1 MKKNKG
7 VLFILLPVVIT
18 LSLFLVFYSR
28 IQCKP
33 SDAGFWFIL
42 ALGMSIG
49 VAVTRFAQWS
59 KADKTDSK

>member
-7 VLFILLPVVIT
+7 ILFGLLPVVIT

-42 ALGMSIG
+42 TLGMSIG
-49 VAVTRFAQWS
+49 VALTRFAQWK
-59 KADKTDSK
+59 KADKTV

>member
-7 VLFILLPVVIT
+7 VLFALLPVVIT

-49 VAVTRFAQWS
+49 VALTRFAQMS
-59 KADKTDSK
+59 KADKSDSK

>member
-7 VLFILLPVVIT
+7 VLFALFPVVIT

-49 VAVTRFAQWS
+49 VALTRFSQMS
-59 KADKTDSK
+59 KADKSDSK

>member
-1 MKKNKG
+1 MKKNNS
-7 VLFILLPVVIT
+7 VLFVLLPVVIT

-33 SDAGFWFIL
+33 GDAGFWFIL

-49 VAVTRFAQWS
+49 VAFTRFAQWS
-59 KADKTDSK
+59 KTDKTDSK

>member
-7 VLFILLPVVIT
+7 VLFALLPVVIT
-18 LSLFLVFYSR
+18 LSLYLVFYSR
-28 IQCKP
+28 IQSKP

-49 VAVTRFAQWS
+49 VALTRFSQMS
-59 KADKTDSK
+59 ETDKSDSK

>member
-7 VLFILLPVVIT
+7 VMYALLPVVIT

-33 SDAGFWFIL
+33 SNAGFWFIL

-49 VAVTRFAQWS
+49 VALTRFSQMS
-59 KADKTDSK
+59 KTDKSDSK

>member
-7 VLFILLPVVIT
+7 LLTALLPVVIT
-18 LSLFLVFYSR
+18 FPLFVVFYSR

-49 VAVTRFAQWS
+49 VALTRFLQMF
-59 KADKTDSK
+59 KTDKTDSK

>member
-7 VLFILLPVVIT
+7 VMFALLPVVIT
-18 LSLFLVFYSR
+18 LSLFVVFYSR

-33 SDAGFWFIL
+33 SNAGFWFIL

-49 VAVTRFAQWS
+49 VALTRFSQMS
-59 KADKTDSK
+59 KTDKSESK

>member
-7 VLFILLPVVIT
+7 VLLVLIPVVIT

-49 VAVTRFAQWS
+49 VSLTRISQIS
-59 KADKTDSK
+59 KTDKTDSK

>member
-7 VLFILLPVVIT
+7 VQFVLLPVVIT
-18 LSLFLVFYSR
+18 LSLFVVFYSR

-33 SDAGFWFIL
+33 GDAGFWFIL

-49 VAVTRFAQWS
+49 VALTRFLQMS
-59 KADKTDSK
+59 KTDKTDSE